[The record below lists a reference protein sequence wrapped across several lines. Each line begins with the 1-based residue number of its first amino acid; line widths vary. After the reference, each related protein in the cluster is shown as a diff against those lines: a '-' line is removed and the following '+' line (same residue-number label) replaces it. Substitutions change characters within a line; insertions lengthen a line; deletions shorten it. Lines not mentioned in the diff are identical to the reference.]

1 VRGSEQAPERRRRP
15 GQRLARAFI
24 SADSYGLV
32 LLLIV
37 LTYVLSV
44 SVTER
49 WGASLVLAVQILTV
63 WLVFRTSKA
72 PRWARLSALV
82 LLAFAAVTAVAR
94 LFVSEDQG
102 MPAVFLASTVLYFI
116 APFSI
121 VGHIGVRRDVDQE
134 TVLGAIAAY
143 LLIGMFFAFA
153 YRSIA
158 AIQAGP
164 FFGAGGDGSI
174 SDTLFFSF
182 VTISTTGYGNL
193 VPAANPGQSLA
204 VLEAV
209 AGQLFLVT
217 AVAKVISAWRP
228 KRLGAEDE
236 SPEGSEPTVGG

>member
-1 VRGSEQAPERRRRP
+1 M
-15 GQRLARAFI
+15 

-63 WLVFRTSKA
+63 WLVFRTSQA
-72 PRWARLSALV
+72 PKWARLAAFV
-82 LLAFAAVTAVAR
+82 LLAFAGVTALAR
-94 LFVSEDQG
+94 LFVSQDQG
-102 MPAVFLASTVLYFI
+102 LPAVFLASTVLYLI
-116 APFSI
+116 APFSV

-164 FFGAGGDGSI
+164 FFGADGDGTM

-228 KRLGAEDE
+228 KRLGAEGE
-236 SPEGSEPTVGG
+236 APPGSGASASEGE